1 MIQVEKYHGTGND
14 FVIVDAETGVPDRRA
29 FARRLC
35 DRETGIEHADSTR
48 RGADGVLF
56 LALEPEFTPP
66 RAVMTLVQPDGSVA
80 AMCGNGARCAAEWAA
95 RRLRRNG
102 AFDGEVMIDTQSGT
116 RRATVGDD
124 AITIEMGTPAFM
136 PADVPVDADEPFV
149 ERGVE
154 GLTVT
159 AVNTGVPHAVAMVDD
174 VDTVDLE
181 GVAPP
186 IRHADVF
193 PRGANVTLAAR
204 TDEGYRQ
211 RTFERGVEGE
221 TDACGTG
228 AVAVGAVAHRLGHVA
243 AGETVQVSP
252 PGGDLDVTITERT
265 ATLRGPVVH
274 EFSTEVGV
282 ERPLADD

>member
-1 MIQVEKYHGTGND
+1 MIQIEKYHGTGND
-14 FVIVDAETGVPDRRA
+14 FVIVDADVGIPDRRA

-35 DRETGIEHADSTR
+35 DRDTGIEHADAMQ

-95 RRLRRNG
+95 RRLRHRTE
-102 AFDGEVMIDTQSGT
+102 FDGEVMIDTQSGT

-124 AITIEMGTPAFM
+124 AITIEMGNPAFA
-136 PADVPVDADEPFV
+136 PADVPVDAGEPLI
-149 ERGVE
+149 ERDVGP
-154 GLTVT
+154 LTVT
-159 AVNTGVPHAVAMVDD
+159 TLNTGVPHAVAMVDD
-174 VDTVDLE
+174 VDAVDLE
-181 GVAPP
+181 EVAPSV
-186 IRHADVF
+186 RHADIF

-221 TDACGTG
+221 TDSCGTG
-228 AVAVGAVAHRLGHVA
+228 AVAVGAVAHRLGHVE

-252 PGGDLDVTITERT
+252 PGGDLDVT
-265 ATLRGPVVH
+265 LH
-274 EFSTEVGV
+274 E
-282 ERPLADD
+282 A